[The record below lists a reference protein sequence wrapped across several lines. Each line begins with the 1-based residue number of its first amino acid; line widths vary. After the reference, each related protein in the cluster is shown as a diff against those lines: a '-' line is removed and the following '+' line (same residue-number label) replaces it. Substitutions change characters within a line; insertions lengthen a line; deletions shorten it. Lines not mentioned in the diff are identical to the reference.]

1 MEYRDCKKKK
11 ITEVNEVQSTIQIC
25 NKRKRKGGIQD
36 LFSLDTEKEILKE
49 LVAFV

>member
-1 MEYRDCKKKK
+1 MKYRDYKKK

-36 LFSLDTEKEILKE
+36 LFILDIEKENK
-49 LVAFV
+49 F